1 MFYRRYS
8 SLYFGMSKGELEKS
22 RCQTVWMGGIPKRT
36 KESEILEFF
45 EDYNPIDCN
54 IIEKSKTNRFAF
66 IYFSNELD
74 RDNAITG
81 KKNCLFKGE
90 KVVVNRSFNAYEGP
104 RIGGKE
110 RIDESGRSKKY

>member
-45 EDYNPIDCN
+45 EDYDPIDCN
-54 IIEKSKTNRFAF
+54 IIEKSETNRLAF

-74 RDNAITG
+74 
-81 KKNCLFKGE
+81 
-90 KVVVNRSFNAYEGP
+90 V
-104 RIGGKE
+104 
-110 RIDESGRSKKY
+110 